1 MHWLS
6 EDFNFSQS
14 EQAKS
19 NEVSKFLVDLKLLDI
34 DFLIC
39 LRLCIKFE
47 ENTTDPF
54 GSINISSESY
64 NSDGDNSDVSD

>member
-1 MHWLS
+1 
-6 EDFNFSQS
+6 
-14 EQAKS
+14 
-19 NEVSKFLVDLKLLDI
+19 LVDLKLLDI

-54 GSINISSESY
+54 GPVNNTSDSF
-64 NSDGDNSDVSD
+64 NSDGDNSDVSENEEGGA